1 MFLERKLLL
10 NYLTFAKVLEETAR
24 IVCMLLALLRLRII
38 VLNSSLSLAS
48 GSTFDNSSLEKSSEF
63 EKIQVASSKGLSANQ
78 LNERNPLSMLRRGS
92 NIHDLTLTESIQASI
107 QSKDSSDGQPKFSFV
122 DDFIT
127 G

>member
-48 GSTFDNSSLEKSSEF
+48 GSTFDNSSLEKVQNLKRS
-63 EKIQVASSKGLSANQ
+63 
-78 LNERNPLSMLRRGS
+78 R
-92 NIHDLTLTESIQASI
+92 
-107 QSKDSSDGQPKFSFV
+107 
-122 DDFIT
+122 
-127 G
+127 